1 MTYILFVAHAESV
14 FFTGLHYLSLLWG
27 ACLMYHAP
35 QRIYWLIGVPLVTY
49 SVDRLVGMFRKT
61 HLVENTYFERLGDTS
76 CTVTFENPPGFEDF
90 NSAYVYIML
99 PWVSKYQFHAF
110 SVYPFSKPG
119 HSQLCISKSG
129 EICWMLC

>member
-61 HLVENTYFERLGDTS
+61 HLVENTYFERLGDTYS
-76 CTVTFENPPGFEDF
+76 HFYTNLIVHHPRCDSSDLT
-90 NSAYVYIML
+90 
-99 PWVSKYQFHAF
+99 H
-110 SVYPFSKPG
+110 
-119 HSQLCISKSG
+119 
-129 EICWMLC
+129 